1 MDKPSSCP
9 PGALLHYDFISP
21 ELEQEVLQ
29 KLCHELEWPHRSGR
43 RSLHYGYTF
52 CYKTFK
58 IDRDIPYLSFPEWLV
73 PLLPRGEP
81 GRPDQVCIQHYPP
94 GAGIP
99 PHADTH
105 SAFDQL
111 YSLSLGSAVMMQFCD
126 SESGE
131 KLEADLPPRSMLQL
145 AGDARLHWTHAIRAR
160 KTDPL
165 PDGTIRPR
173 QDRWSITYRWLR
185 EPAVCECGNEKLC
198 DTTRDRRGHVKEYR
212 WKDSEQKE
220 QLRGVM

>member
-1 MDKPSSCP
+1 MTHVSKQP
-9 PGALLHYDFISP
+9 PGLVLTTDFVT
-21 ELEQEVLQ
+21 EEFEKKVLETFLS
-29 KLCHELEWPHRSGR
+29 ELEWPDRNGR

-58 IDRDIPYLSFPEWLV
+58 IDRDIPYEPFPPWLNQ
-73 PLLPRGEP
+73 LLPPGETEL
-81 GRPDQVCIQHYPP
+81 PDQVCIQHYPP

-111 YSLSLGSAVMMQFCD
+111 YSLSLGSPILMQFAHP
-126 SESGE
+126 ETGE
-131 KLEADLPPRSMLQL
+131 KLDVDLPARSMAQFS
-145 AGDARLHWTHAIRAR
+145 GDVRLHWTHSIRAR

-165 PDGTIRPR
+165 SDGTVRLR

-185 EPAVCECGNEKLC
+185 PGGVCDCGDLRLC
-198 DTTRDRRGHVKEYR
+198 DTAKEQQGIEKEYR
-212 WKDSEQKE
+212 WKEAAAA
-220 QLRGVM
+220 